1 MQDILYKMKRKALD
15 MFSEVS
21 PLEQMRDMPPSMSE
35 LRRLADRYKLSDLLP
50 YESYDDINGLYWNT
64 ETVGIL
70 LQAMPTTGL
79 DQSDL
84 NVLSGVFA
92 QGLEPGTTVQFT
104 LIASPDIDPLLN
116 HWKNQ
121 RSGSIHAFLTE
132 KRVNYLRQGAW
143 KPLFKDQPQMV
154 RDFKL
159 LVSLEIP
166 KQRHFDTDS
175 PEIKNL
181 VRVRDSLMGVLSS
194 AKIFAEPC
202 HPDELLNIMDVLLN
216 PTDQPRMRAEWN
228 ENGKTISAQMVSE
241 ETAIWT
247 GRDSLG
253 LTCNGFEIDVRP
265 FSVRQYPKAWAGWSM
280 GNLIGDLFSNLLRI
294 PSPFI
299 YTVTAE
305 MGDPVAMATK
315 AKFKAARAT
324 QMTESP
330 LGKFVPAWAERKQE
344 WQFVTKLQEDGHR
357 MVNLHWQ
364 GVLFSVPEEA
374 DFAEQRFKA
383 TFESR
388 GWRMQR
394 DRFIALPAFLS
405 AMPMSAGV
413 SRIKELGDTGRLTTA
428 MSWTAINTAPLVAEW
443 KGTGTPLLMLVGR
456 RGQLQMIDNFDNTKG
471 NYNIA
476 CAAASGAGKSF
487 FTQELIMSTL
497 GTGGR
502 CWAIDSG
509 RSYES
514 LCGLVGGDFLEFSTE
529 TNICLNPFTRIVNMD
544 ETLPVLTQL
553 FNEMATGSGQ
563 PLNSLQQSYVQEAL
577 TKVWQDYGNQAT
589 VTHVASFLQS
599 NQYDGA
605 QIVGRMLFPYTKN
618 GAYARF
624 FEGEAN
630 INLDNP
636 FVVLELGELD
646 SKRDL
651 RSVVLML
658 LMTSITEAMY
668 LSDRKQKKLCII
680 DEAWKLMSGGNAG
693 EFIEEGYRI
702 ARKFGG
708 AFMTV
713 TQGINDYYKS
723 PTAEAAL
730 ANADWMFLLRQK
742 PEAIKAALKDE
753 RLASSEG
760 MASILSSIDT
770 VHGLFSEIA
779 VVGPEG
785 MSIGRLIVDSFS
797 EKLYSTQAAEYQAI
811 KDMQAQGMTLV
822 EAIDKLAQAGGR
834 L

>member
-1 MQDILYKMKRKALD
+1 MSIFYNLKRKAME
-15 MFSEVS
+15 MFNEVS
-21 PLEQMRDMPPSMSE
+21 PLEQMRDLPPSMQE
-35 LRRLADRYKLSDLLP
+35 LKRLTERYKLSDLLP
-50 YESYDDINGLYWNT
+50 YESYDEDTQLYWNA
-64 ETVGIL
+64 ETIGIL
-70 LQAMPTTGL
+70 LIGSPTTGL
-79 DQSDL
+79 DPASL
-84 NVLSGVFA
+84 NVLGGVFG
-92 QGLEPGTTVQFT
+92 QGLDVGTTVQFT
-104 LIASPDIDPLLN
+104 LVASPDVDPILN

-132 KRVNYLRQGAW
+132 KRVNYLRKGAW
-143 KPLFKDQPQMV
+143 KSLFKDQPQMV
-154 RDFKL
+154 RDFQL
-159 LVSLEIP
+159 LISLEIP
-166 KQRHFDTDS
+166 KQRHFTTDS

-181 VRVRDSLMGVLSS
+181 IRTRDALTGVLSS
-194 AKIFAEPC
+194 AKIFANPC
-202 HPDELLNIMDVLLN
+202 HPDQLINLLDSLLN
-216 PTDQPRMRAEWN
+216 PTDQPRMPAKWDGG
-228 ENGKTISAQMVSE
+228 GKPIRNQIVSE
-241 ETAIWT
+241 ETALWT

-253 LTCNGFEIDVRP
+253 INCNGFEVDVRG

-280 GNLIGDLFSNLLRI
+280 GNLIGDMYSNLLRI
-294 PSPFI
+294 PCPFI
-299 YTVTAE
+299 QSVTAE
-305 MGDPVAMATK
+305 MGDPVAMGAK

-324 QMTESP
+324 QMVESP

-357 MVNLHWQ
+357 MIDLHWQ
-364 GVLFSVPEEA
+364 GVLFAQPEEA

-394 DRFIALPAFLS
+394 DRFIALPALLS
-405 AMPMSAGV
+405 ALPMSAGP
-413 SRIKELGDTGRLTTA
+413 SRIKELKDTGRMTTS
-428 MSWTAINTAPLVAEW
+428 MSWTAINTAPLIAEW
-443 KGTGTPLLMLVGR
+443 KGTGTPLLMLTGR

-502 CWAIDSG
+502 CWAIDTG

-514 LCGLVGGDFLEFSTE
+514 LSGLVGGDFLEFTPD
-529 TNICLNPFTRIVNMD
+529 TDICLNPFTRIANFE
-544 ETLPVLTQL
+544 ETLPILNQL

-563 PLNSLQQSYVQEAL
+563 PLNSLQQTYIQRAL
-577 TKVWQDYGNQAT
+577 TQAWNDYGNQAT
-589 VTHVASFLQS
+589 VTHVAKILED
-599 NQYDGA
+599 NEYEGG
-605 QIVGRMLFPYTKN
+605 QIVGRMLYPYTKD

-624 FEGEAN
+624 FEGESN

-636 FVVLELGELD
+636 FVVLEMGELD
-646 SKRDL
+646 AKAEL

-680 DEAWKLMSGGNAG
+680 DEAWRLMSGGNAG
-693 EFIEEGYRI
+693 SFIEEGYRV

-742 PEAIKAALKDE
+742 PEAIKAALKDD
-753 RLASSEG
+753 RLASTEG
-760 MASILSSIDT
+760 MTSFLTSIDT

-779 VVGPEG
+779 IIGPEG
-785 MSIGRLIVDSFS
+785 MSVGRLIVDSFS
-797 EKLYSTQAAEYQAI
+797 EKLYSTQADEFQAI
-811 KDMQAQGMTLV
+811 KDMQAQGMSLV
-822 EAIDKLAQAGGR
+822 DAINKLAEASGR